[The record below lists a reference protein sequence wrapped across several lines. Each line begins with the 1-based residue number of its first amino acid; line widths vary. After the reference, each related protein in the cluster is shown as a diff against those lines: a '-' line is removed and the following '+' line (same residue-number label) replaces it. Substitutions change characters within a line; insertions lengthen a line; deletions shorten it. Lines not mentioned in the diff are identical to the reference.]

1 MENIELDQINLG
13 LLILRVVVGATMIA
27 HGVNH
32 VWRGGKIAGTGR
44 WFASLGMQPGVLH
57 AWLASGTELVAG
69 SMLILGLLTPLA
81 AGACAGVML
90 VAWIVNHRK
99 NGFFIFRPGEGY
111 EYVMNLFFAC
121 LAIAFVGAGE
131 WSLDEALDTHFSDWW
146 GLVAGLVVGVGGTIA
161 LLVTFW
167 RPPPPAGA
175 SD

>member
-1 MENIELDQINLG
+1 MIDIDPDQVNVG
-13 LLILRVVVGATMIA
+13 LLVLRVSVGVTMLA

-32 VWRGGKIAGTGR
+32 VWRGGKIAGTAR
-44 WFASLGMQPGVLH
+44 WFAGLGMKPGILH
-57 AWLASGTELVAG
+57 AWLASITELVAG
-69 SMLILGLLTPLA
+69 LMLVLGLLTPLA

-90 VAWIVNHRK
+90 VAWIVNHRT

-121 LAIAFVGAGE
+121 LALAALGAGE

-146 GLVAGLVVGVGGTIA
+146 GLLTGLVVGVGGTIA

-167 RPPPPAGA
+167 RPPVKQAP
-175 SD
+175 